1 MEEKKALPEEPT
13 EEVDL
18 NSDDSRRE
26 FMTKVM
32 GAAGAIAAAGL
43 LGGAAS
49 QSASAE
55 TVRTR
60 RAAPVAATAIATA
73 TAMQPAGAVALKS
86 QKLKNGFALQMTGR
100 DIGKVLQRENL
111 LPRGASPDK
120 VAVKLELST

>member
-32 GAAGAIAAAGL
+32 GAAGAIAAAGIL
-43 LGGAAS
+43 SGATS
-49 QSASAE
+49 QPADAQ
-55 TVRTR
+55 T
-60 RAAPVAATAIATA
+60 AAVKRVERVGA
-73 TAMQPAGAVALKS
+73 TAMRPMGAVALKS
-86 QKLKNGFALQMTGR
+86 QKLDNGLALQMSGGN
-100 DIGKVLQRENL
+100 IGKVLQRENL
-111 LPRGASPDK
+111 LPQGASPDK